1 MALTESDG
9 VEKEGIGPART
20 SVSLDDEAP
29 LVAQAKAG
37 QAMAWGKLFKRHE
50 KKIYA
55 TASRI
60 MRNHEDAEDVV
71 QLSFQRAFMHLNSFH
86 GDSKFSTWLTR
97 IAINEALMM
106 IRRRRLNTVPLGDSS
121 RNETD
126 SVELIE
132 MKDSGPSPEQCYA
145 DLEQRTSLMS
155 SVLRLRPTLR
165 AVVLL
170 RELRD
175 LSTEET
181 AKVLGISTA
190 AAKTRLFH
198 ARAKLRESLQ
208 RADRVQ
214 KNSSEKFDAGYL
226 WSSAQA

>member
-1 MALTESDG
+1 MALTASDE
-9 VEKEGIGPART
+9 VVKEGIGPALT
-20 SVSLDDEAP
+20 SRSFDDEAQ

-37 QAMAWGKLFKRHE
+37 HAMAWGKLFERHE

-126 SVELIE
+126 PVELID
-132 MKDSGPSPEQCYA
+132 MKDSRPSPEQCYA
-145 DLEQRTSLMS
+145 ELEQRTSLMS

-198 ARAKLRESLQ
+198 ARAKLRKTLQ
-208 RADRVQ
+208 KADRVQ
-214 KNSSEKFDAGYL
+214 KNNSEKLDVGYQ
-226 WSSAQA
+226 WSSARA

>member
-1 MALTESDG
+1 MTAINGS
-9 VEKEGIGPART
+9 A
-20 SVSLDDEAP
+20 
-29 LVAQAKAG
+29 VAQKMTSGESRGLVVDEEMELVSQARAG
-37 QAMAWGKLFKRHE
+37 HSVAWGKLFERYE

-55 TASRI
+55 TASRM

-71 QLSFQRAFMHLNSFH
+71 QLAFQRAFMHLDSFH

-106 IRRRRLNTVPLGDSS
+106 MRRRRLNTIPIGDSS

-126 SVELIE
+126 VIE
-132 MKDSGPSPEQCYA
+132 IIDMKDSKPSPEQRYA
-145 DLEQRTSLMS
+145 ELEQRTTLMS

-181 AKVLGISTA
+181 ARLLGISTA

-198 ARAKLRESLQ
+198 ARAKLRKNLQ
-208 RADRVQ
+208 RAGRIGKSRMNKV
-214 KNSSEKFDAGYL
+214 NVPYPFASAGV
-226 WSSAQA
+226 

>member
-1 MALTESDG
+1 MTAIYSDA
-9 VEKEGIGPART
+9 VEQART
-20 SVSLDDEAP
+20 SIKAKDSVVDGEMELVS
-29 LVAQAKAG
+29 QAKAG
-37 QAMAWGKLFKRHE
+37 QSVAWGKLFKRHE
-50 KKIYA
+50 RKIYA
-55 TASRI
+55 TASRM

-71 QLSFQRAFMHLNSFH
+71 QLAFQRAFMHLDSFH

-106 IRRRRLNTVPLGDSS
+106 MRRRRVNTIPIGDSS

-126 SVELIE
+126 VIE
-132 MKDSGPSPEQCYA
+132 ITDMKDSKPSPEQRYA
-145 DLEQRTSLMS
+145 ELEQRATLMS

-181 AKVLGISTA
+181 ATLLGISTA

-198 ARAKLRESLQ
+198 ARAKLRKNLQ
-208 RADRVQ
+208 RASRIGKSRMNKV
-214 KNSSEKFDAGYL
+214 NASYPFASAG
-226 WSSAQA
+226 A